1 MTAAITATG
10 PRAAVKIKQY
20 NRAAARAKAAF
31 AGAIIVFALVYTIF
45 PLYWIGLNSFK
56 ADLDIFAVPPV
67 WTDFK
72 PTLLHYIATFIE
84 RPFLKFMLN
93 SAIIALATTIVSLFF
108 GTIAGYALA
117 RFTYPGKTKY
127 HLSFWILSTRMMP
140 PIVTIIP
147 LFIFFNTLGLLNSKL
162 AVVIA
167 YTGFNLPFV
176 IWMMKGYF
184 QELPRDLEESAM
196 VDDDTRMGAFFRILL
211 PLAKPG
217 LAATAI
223 FSLILAWNEML
234 LALILT
240 ETEKSVTLPIGI
252 AGRVTQFQTFWGEIS
267 AAGFLASIPII
278 VFAFVVQRHL
288 VRGLSFGA
296 VKG

>member
-1 MTAAITATG
+1 MTAVTASG
-10 PRAAVKIKQY
+10 QAAQRKVKEY
-20 NRAAARAKAAF
+20 SRSAARAKAIF
-31 AGAIIVFALVYTIF
+31 AGAIIVFALIYTIF
-45 PLYWIGLNSFK
+45 PIYWIALNSFK

-67 WTDFK
+67 WADFE
-72 PTLLHYIATFIE
+72 PTLIHYVATFID
-84 RPFLKFMLN
+84 RPFLRFMLN

-117 RFTYPGKTKY
+117 RFDYPGQLKY

-147 LFIFFNTLGLLNSKL
+147 LFIFFNMLDLLNTKT
-162 AVVIA
+162 AVVVA
-167 YTGFNLPFV
+167 YTAFNLPFV

-196 VDDDTRMGAFFRILL
+196 VDGDTRMGAFFRILL

-240 ETEKSVTLPIGI
+240 ETETSVTLPIGI
-252 AGRVTQFQTFWGEIS
+252 AGRVTQYTTFWGEIS
-267 AAGFLASIPII
+267 AAGFLASIPIVI
-278 VFAFVVQRHL
+278 FAFVVQRHL

>member
-1 MTAAITATG
+1 MTATAATSEISAG
-10 PRAAVKIKQY
+10 TVKHY
-20 NRAAARAKAAF
+20 SRSAARAKAAF
-31 AGAIIVFALVYTIF
+31 AGAIIIFALFYTLF
-45 PLYWIGLNSFK
+45 PIYWIGLNSFK
-56 ADLDIFAVPPV
+56 TDLDIFAVPPV
-67 WTDFK
+67 WADFK
-72 PTLLHYIATFIE
+72 PTMMHYVATFIE

-93 SAIIALATTIVSLFF
+93 SAIIAVATTVVSLFF

-117 RFTYPGKTKY
+117 RFTYPGRTKY

-147 LFIFFNTLGLLNSKL
+147 LFIFFTTLEMLNTKT

-196 VDDDTRMGAFFRILL
+196 VDGDTRMGAFIRILL

-223 FSLILAWNEML
+223 FSLILAWNELL

-252 AGRVTQFQTFWGEIS
+252 AGRVTQYTTFWGEIS
-267 AAGFLASIPII
+267 AAGFLASIPIVI
-278 VFAFVVQRHL
+278 FAFVVQRHL